1 MEGRKED
8 WKDGRKVGW
17 TTEEA
22 TFPYIN
28 ATDHKKTKET
38 RKPSCSFSFKI
49 KPVNVADDDSRIN
62 VIPCG
67 PGGIQTS
74 EPTLRL
80 ELSGRHSLHSG
91 AIGVTA
97 AINLSP
103 LGESCSHLWRSEVKR
118 PSNGAAGGRLFGR
131 PPVSMATV
139 YSSGEWLLMPS
150 GRRASLC
157 DTAVVYKSL
166 PEGNKRAV
174 CSTTHP
180 PHTVLRRPLDLT
192 APQRRDAGLRF

>member
-1 MEGRKED
+1 M
-8 WKDGRKVGW
+8 
-17 TTEEA
+17 
-22 TFPYIN
+22 
-28 ATDHKKTKET
+28 
-38 RKPSCSFSFKI
+38 
-49 KPVNVADDDSRIN
+49 DDDSRIN

-91 AIGVTA
+91 AFGVTA

-118 PSNGAAGGRLFGR
+118 PSNGRQTALPAADFLAD

-139 YSSGEWLLMPS
+139 YSRGEWLLMPS

-157 DTAVVYKSL
+157 DTVVMYKSL

-174 CSTTHP
+174 CSTTQP
-180 PHTVLRRPLDLT
+180 PHTVLRR
-192 APQRRDAGLRF
+192 DAGLRF